1 VRRDIEAAEIGRVG
15 RIGPAEVLA
24 ALGSVKQGK
33 IYDLDAGRFNG
44 MPQWDGHPEFLVQ
57 SYRTPS
63 GSRRDADISFLEG
76 AGNADGLRFQTDL
89 LIGGT
94 HTGTHIDALCHVTS
108 GKDGDRWFGG
118 YGPESLGD
126 FGPQR
131 ADAASIPPIVVRAAL
146 LDIARLRSVDCLP
159 PGTPIGIDDLLAAES
174 AQVRIPD
181 GGAVLVRTGL
191 MSHWPDAVGF
201 EAASGAG
208 LTLDAAQWLADERG
222 VVLVGA
228 DTPTVEQIPTESAT
242 NPHPVHDLL
251 LRTCGVHLLENAW
264 LEELGGDVVGLMT
277 LVCLPLN
284 ISGATGSMVRPI
296 ALV

>member
-1 VRRDIEAAEIGRVG
+1 MRRDIEAAEIGRVG

-89 LIGGT
+89 LVGGT

-159 PGTPIGIDDLLAAES
+159 PGAPIGVDDLLAAES
-174 AQVRIPD
+174 AQVRIPE

-191 MSHWPDAVGF
+191 MRHWPDRVGF
-201 EAASGAG
+201 EAVSGAG
-208 LTLDAAQWLADERG
+208 LTLGAARWLADERG

-251 LRTCGVHLLENAW
+251 LRTRGVHLLENAW
-264 LEELGGDVVGLMT
+264 LEELGADEIGLMT